1 MEKKTDYTIQTFPPS
16 RIFTGDIGRLGL
28 QKHHVKALLEIDVT
42 EARKKIK
49 SKKDAGDKITFTS
62 WIIKCISQAIL
73 EHKQI
78 HALKRGRRRLVIF
91 NDIDIT
97 IVVEKEI
104 NGTPVPLPLVIR
116 EVNNKD
122 IPEIYNEIENAKNQL
137 IDIEN
142 NYVLEQNKNNF
153 FLDMILLLP
162 QFIRLT
168 IWKIVLLNPFR
179 VKKMMGTAIVTSLG
193 MIGNINGWIIPY
205 SIHPV
210 CFAIGSITEKPA
222 VINKKIEIREFLHMT
237 ILIDHDVIDGAAM
250 ARFISELSNNIENG
264 INL

>member
-1 MEKKTDYTIQTFPPS
+1 MGKKEDYTIQTFPSS
-16 RIFTGDIGRLGL
+16 RIFTGDIGQLGL

-42 EARKKIK
+42 EAREKIK
-49 SKKDAGDKITFTS
+49 SKKSDGDKISFTS
-62 WIIKCISQAIL
+62 WIIKCIGQAIF

-78 HALKRGRRRLVIF
+78 HSLKKGRRRLIIF
-91 NDIDIT
+91 DDVDIT
-97 IVVEKEI
+97 IVVEKDV

-122 IPEIYNEIENAKNQL
+122 IHKIYNEIESAKNQL
-137 IDIEN
+137 IDNEN
-142 NYVLEQNKNNF
+142 NYVLKEKKNNF
-153 FLDMILLLP
+153 FLDMFLMLP

-193 MIGNINGWIIPY
+193 MTGNVNGWIIPY

-222 VINKKIEIREFLHMT
+222 IINQQIETRKFLQMT
-237 ILIDHDVIDGAAM
+237 TLIDHDVIDGAPA
-250 ARFISELSNNIENG
+250 ARFVSRLQELIMNCY
-264 INL
+264 NL